1 MAKYNL
7 QTLKG
12 QYARERDRVGRMIRR
27 MRGEAFDYSLSDILG
42 NIPEQLT
49 VEDIEDLKQI
59 KNKKDL
65 IAYMQGELGTTNLDI
80 EQPKPPRI
88 DIDVPV
94 GSVEKVTMNDIKW
107 LSLQQNIVRP
117 QLERTSL
124 GSFFNEVTQY
134 YSTTDI
140 IDAVE
145 RTELENYEMQEF
157 DYYDEKERHEV
168 ATALKVM
175 LSELPDHPS
184 KEYLSNLLDIAI
196 QDMDEYVESANRRAK
211 RRMKNTWYNA

>member
-27 MRGEAFDYSLSDILG
+27 MRGEAFDYSLADILG
-42 NIPEQLT
+42 DIPEQLT

-65 IAYMQGELGTTNLDI
+65 IAYMQGELGTNNLDI

-94 GSVEKVTMNDIKW
+94 GSVEKVSMNDIKW
-107 LSLQQNIVRP
+107 QSLQQNIVRP

-134 YSTTDI
+134 YSTADI
-140 IDAVE
+140 INAVE

-157 DYYDEKERHEV
+157 DYYDEKERQEV

-175 LSELPDHPS
+175 LSELPDHPR

-196 QDMDEYVESANRRAK
+196 QEMDEYVDSANRRAK